1 MYNDEENKMKKIIVT
16 LMMALLCLGMNA
28 KTAKQVLDQTAK
40 VVSSKNGVSASFKL
54 TSSKY
59 GSTSGTIA
67 VKGSKFNARTT
78 DAIMWYD
85 GKTQWTYLK
94 KTNEVN
100 VTTPTQAQQM
110 ALNPYT
116 FINLYKTGYEMNMTT
131 KDGNYVVHLTAQN
144 QKRTVQEMYITIS
157 KTTYRPSI
165 VKMRQGKSWSTIS
178 ISNFKTALPAGTSFS
193 FNSKEFPSAEVID
206 LR

>member
-94 KTNEVN
+94 KTN
-100 VTTPTQAQQM
+100 
-110 ALNPYT
+110 
-116 FINLYKTGYEMNMTT
+116 I
-131 KDGNYVVHLTAQN
+131 H
-144 QKRTVQEMYITIS
+144 
-157 KTTYRPSI
+157 
-165 VKMRQGKSWSTIS
+165 
-178 ISNFKTALPAGTSFS
+178 
-193 FNSKEFPSAEVID
+193 
-206 LR
+206 

>member
-1 MYNDEENKMKKIIVT
+1 MKRKI
-16 LMMALLCLGMNA
+16 LLTFLIACCCLGMNA

-40 VVSSKNGVSASFKL
+40 VVSNKNGVSASFKL
-54 TSSKY
+54 TSTKY

-67 VKGSKFNARTT
+67 VKGNKFNARTA

-85 GKTQWTYLK
+85 GKTQWSYLK

-116 FINLYKTGYEMNMTT
+116 FINLYKTGYKMSMST

-144 QKRTVQEMYITIS
+144 QKRTVQEMYITINQ
-157 KTTYRPSI
+157 TTYRPSV
-165 VKMRQGKSWSTIS
+165 VKMKQGKSWSTIS
-178 ISNFKTALPAGTSFS
+178 ISNFKTSLPAGTSFS
-193 FNSKEFPSAEVID
+193 FNSKDFPSAEVID